1 MIRDTFIVI
10 KITKFQT
17 SPYLRIKPRRKEK
30 KKISFKKQRL
40 NDFHERRKRKSA
52 RNERDE
58 NFQVFTVSL
67 SPARQVAIRN
77 FRCSRASGGAS
88 KREAALHQ
96 QGLKNGKYVW
106 TRHAPRG
113 FLPGSGRRRVA
124 QKTSGRGEERE
135 DGKRMV
141 TNSQWH
147 CATLS
152 FTFLRPLC
160 FSAIFLLPTATLLSF
175 FSLPSLS
182 PVFQALHT
190 RSFPS
195 THYTHR
201 VNIIYSSDVIFEGRF
216 WRGWNECKS
225 WYEIFD
231 SSSPP
236 HEKSA
241 LLERWK
247 IKRSFERS

>member
-1 MIRDTFIVI
+1 MNATRAEGFSTRLGE
-10 KITKFQT
+10 KT
-17 SPYLRIKPRRKEK
+17 RRTE
-30 KKISFKKQRL
+30 
-40 NDFHERRKRKSA
+40 D
-52 RNERDE
+52 
-58 NFQVFTVSL
+58 V
-67 SPARQVAIRN
+67 
-77 FRCSRASGGAS
+77 
-88 KREAALHQ
+88 
-96 QGLKNGKYVW
+96 
-106 TRHAPRG
+106 
-113 FLPGSGRRRVA
+113 GSGRRKGGWKA
-124 QKTSGRGEERE
+124 
-135 DGKRMV
+135 DGYEFTMALCHSFFHLSSPPLLLRHFPP
-141 TNSQWH
+141 TYGH
-147 CATLS
+147 PS
-152 FTFLRPLC
+152 FT
-160 FSAIFLLPTATLLSF
+160 
-175 FSLPSLS
+175 SLPSLS

-201 VNIIYSSDVIFEGRF
+201 VNIIYSSDVFFEGRF